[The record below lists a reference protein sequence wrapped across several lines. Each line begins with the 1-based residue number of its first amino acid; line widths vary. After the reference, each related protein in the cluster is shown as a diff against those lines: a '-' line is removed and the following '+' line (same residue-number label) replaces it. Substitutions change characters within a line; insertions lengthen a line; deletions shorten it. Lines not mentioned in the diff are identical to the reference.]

1 MIVLEKY
8 LDSLMGKTVTY
19 LQITFFKTKKD
30 ECQRVSEILLVK
42 LLNAYSSIFVNFIFH
57 LIQSWVRSYNVA
69 FPSGKLELSKAK
81 NLS

>member
-42 LLNAYSSIFVNFIFH
+42 LLIAYSSIFVNFIFH

-69 FPSGKLELSKAK
+69 LPSGKLELSKAK